1 MARALARPRAIAFGC
16 IAVLTLLGWAALGL
30 MAADPAIV
38 GTAGSWLDV
47 ICRATSPSAAGA
59 FSVLMA
65 EIVIVLGMWAAMVL
79 AMMLPTAGPMIL
91 TYADIAETARHKGEP
106 IVSPSVLIAG
116 YLAVWLGFALVA
128 SLLQIAASRAAV
140 FEPT

>member
-16 IAVLTLLGWAALGL
+16 IVVLTLLGWAALGL
-30 MAADPAIV
+30 MAADPATV

-47 ICRATSPSAAGA
+47 ICRASPLSTSTSLSAETG
-59 FSVLMA
+59 
-65 EIVIVLGMWAAMVL
+65 IVLGMWAAMVL

-106 IVSPSVLIAG
+106 IVSPSVLTAG
-116 YLAVWLGFALVA
+116 YLAVWLGFALAA
-128 SLLQIAASRAAV
+128 SVLQIAASRVAV
-140 FEPT
+140 FEPPQ